1 MFNIG
6 DKIVYPMHGA
16 GEIVAIEER
25 EILGDVHK
33 YYIMRLPI
41 NDLKVMVPVKN
52 AKEIGV
58 RDISDADTMEMVLK
72 ALSSEEEVSMPKNWN
87 RRYRYNLDK
96 IKSGDLMEI
105 ADVVRSLE
113 SLDREKSLSTGER
126 KILNEAKQIIV
137 SEMVLVFEK
146 NVEEVT
152 KLIDDAIFG

>member
-58 RDISDADTMEMVLK
+58 RDISDADTMKNVLK

>member
-58 RDISDADTMEMVLK
+58 RDISDADTMEKVLK

-113 SLDREKSLSTGER
+113 SLVREKSLSTGER

>member
-33 YYIMRLPI
+33 YYIVRLPI

-58 RDISDADTMEMVLK
+58 RDISDADTMEKVLK
-72 ALSSEEEVSMPKNWN
+72 KLSSEEEVSMPKNWN

>member
-1 MFNIG
+1 MFNIS

-58 RDISDADTMEMVLK
+58 RDISDADTMEKVLK

>member
-58 RDISDADTMEMVLK
+58 RDISDADTMEKVLK

-152 KLIDDAIFG
+152 KLIDDAIFE

>member
-1 MFNIG
+1 
-6 DKIVYPMHGA
+6 
-16 GEIVAIEER
+16 
-25 EILGDVHK
+25 
-33 YYIMRLPI
+33 
-41 NDLKVMVPVKN
+41 
-52 AKEIGV
+52 
-58 RDISDADTMEMVLK
+58 
-72 ALSSEEEVSMPKNWN
+72 
-87 RRYRYNLDK
+87 
-96 IKSGDLMEI
+96 MEI

>member
-25 EILGDVHK
+25 EILGNVHK

-58 RDISDADTMEMVLK
+58 RDISDTGTMEEVLK
-72 ALSSEEEVSMPKNWN
+72 TLSSEVEISMPKNWN

-96 IKSGDLMEI
+96 IKSGDLSEI
-105 ADVVRSLE
+105 ADVVRCLE
-113 SLDREKSLSTGER
+113 HLDREKSLSTGER
-126 KILNEAKQIIV
+126 KILTEAKQIII

-146 NVEEVT
+146 SVEEVT

>member
-6 DKIVYPMHGA
+6 DKIVYPIHGA

-58 RDISDADTMEMVLK
+58 RDISDADTMEKVLK

-146 NVEEVT
+146 IVEEVT

>member
-58 RDISDADTMEMVLK
+58 RDISDADTMEKVLK

>member
-58 RDISDADTMEMVLK
+58 RDISDADTMEKVLK

-146 NVEEVT
+146 NNEEVT

>member
-1 MFNIG
+1 MFNSG

-58 RDISDADTMEMVLK
+58 RDISDADTMEKVLK

>member
-33 YYIMRLPI
+33 YYIVRLPI

-52 AKEIGV
+52 AKEVGV
-58 RDISDADTMEMVLK
+58 RYISDADTMEKVLK
-72 ALSSEEEVSMPKNWN
+72 NLSSGEIISMPKNWN

-146 NVEEVT
+146 NVEEVI

>member
-58 RDISDADTMEMVLK
+58 RDIFDADTMEKVLK

>member
-33 YYIMRLPI
+33 YYIVRLPI

-52 AKEIGV
+52 AKEVGV
-58 RDISDADTMEMVLK
+58 RDISDADTMEKVLK
-72 ALSSEEEVSMPKNWN
+72 NLSSGEIISMPKNWN

>member
-58 RDISDADTMEMVLK
+58 RDISDADTMEKVLK

-146 NVEEVT
+146 NIEEVT

>member
-25 EILGDVHK
+25 EILGNVHQ

-52 AKEIGV
+52 AEEIGV
-58 RDISDADTMEMVLK
+58 RNISDNETMKKVLEV
-72 ALSSEEEVSMPKNWN
+72 LSSEVEISMPKNWN

-96 IKSGDLMEI
+96 IKSGDLKEI

-113 SLDREKSLSTGER
+113 NLDREKSLSTGER
-126 KILNEAKQIIV
+126 KILTEAKQIIV
-137 SEMVLVFEK
+137 SEMVLVFDK
-146 NVEEVT
+146 KVEEVT

>member
-1 MFNIG
+1 MFKIG

-16 GEIVAIEER
+16 GEIVGIEER
-25 EILGDVHK
+25 EILGNVHK

-52 AKEIGV
+52 AEEIGV
-58 RDISDADTMEMVLK
+58 RDISDIETMEKVLETLK
-72 ALSSEEEVSMPKNWN
+72 SKVEISMPKNWN
-87 RRYRYNLDK
+87 RRYRFNLDK
-96 IKSGDLMEI
+96 IKSGNLTEI

-113 SLDREKSLSTGER
+113 NLDREKSLSTGER
-126 KILNEAKQIIV
+126 KILIEAKQIIV

>member
-58 RDISDADTMEMVLK
+58 RDISDANTMEKVLK

>member
-25 EILGDVHK
+25 EILGNVHK

-52 AKEIGV
+52 AEEIGV
-58 RDISDADTMEMVLK
+58 RNISDGETMKKVLE
-72 ALSSEEEVSMPKNWN
+72 ALSSEVEISMPKNWN

-96 IKSGDLMEI
+96 IKSGDLKEI
-105 ADVVRSLE
+105 ADVVRCLE
-113 SLDREKSLSTGER
+113 NLDREKSLSTGER
-126 KILNEAKQIIV
+126 KILTEAKQIIV
-137 SEMVLVFEK
+137 SEMVLVFDK
-146 NVEEVT
+146 KVEEVT

>member
-16 GEIVAIEER
+16 GEILAIEER

-33 YYIMRLPI
+33 YYIVRLPI

-52 AKEIGV
+52 AKEVGV
-58 RDISDADTMEMVLK
+58 RDISDADTMEKVLK
-72 ALSSEEEVSMPKNWN
+72 NLSSGEIISMPKNWN

>member
-52 AKEIGV
+52 AEEIGV
-58 RDISDADTMEMVLK
+58 RDISDTETMETVLK
-72 ALSSEEEVSMPKNWN
+72 TLSSEEEISMPKNWN

-96 IKSGDLMEI
+96 IKSGDLTEI
-105 ADVVRSLE
+105 ADVVRCLE
-113 SLDREKSLSTGER
+113 NLDREKSLSTGER
-126 KILNEAKQIIV
+126 KILTEAKQIIV
-137 SEMVLVFEK
+137 SEMVLVFGK

>member
-6 DKIVYPMHGA
+6 DKSVYPMHGA

-58 RDISDADTMEMVLK
+58 RDISDADTMEKVLK

>member
-16 GEIVAIEER
+16 GEIVAIEKR

-58 RDISDADTMEMVLK
+58 RDISDADTMEKVLK

>member
-58 RDISDADTMEMVLK
+58 RDISDADTMEKVLK
-72 ALSSEEEVSMPKNWN
+72 ALSSEEKVSMPKNWN

>member
-58 RDISDADTMEMVLK
+58 RDISDADTMKKVLK

>member
-52 AKEIGV
+52 AKEVGV
-58 RDISDADTMEMVLK
+58 RDISDADTMEKVLK
-72 ALSSEEEVSMPKNWN
+72 NLSSGEIISMPKNWN

>member
-33 YYIMRLPI
+33 YYIVRLPI

-52 AKEIGV
+52 AKEVGV
-58 RDISDADTMEMVLK
+58 RDISDADTMEEVLK
-72 ALSSEEEVSMPKNWN
+72 NLSSGEIISMPKNWN